1 MIQNTGI
8 GVNDCIRS
16 TLNPYDTISSDL
28 GRSGYRDGYMDLRGN
43 FFKADWRTFKVDN
56 GTTFAV
62 DMRSIAYIGSSGGN
76 VKVVAYLTEGD
87 DFDPNNLISF
97 AFDCKGV
104 IEIVSNASIA
114 SVQPVEEQ
122 VRELACH

>member
-1 MIQNTGI
+1 MKSKALMLACGLLLMPLMATAEPL
-8 GVNDCIRS
+8 RW
-16 TLNPYDTISSDL
+16 
-28 GRSGYRDGYMDLRGN
+28 RDG
-43 FFKADWRTFKVDN
+43 WRTFKADN

-62 DMRSIAYIGSSGGN
+62 DMRSIAHIGSNGGS
-76 VKVVAYLTEGD
+76 VKVVAYLTEGG

-114 SVQPVEEQ
+114 RTRPVEEQ
-122 VRELACH
+122 VHELACH

>member
-1 MIQNTGI
+1 MKSKALMLACGLLLMPFMATAEPL
-8 GVNDCIRS
+8 RW
-16 TLNPYDTISSDL
+16 
-28 GRSGYRDGYMDLRGN
+28 RDGYMDLRGN
-43 FFKADWRTFKVDN
+43 FFKADWRTFKADS

-62 DMRSIAYIGSSGGN
+62 DMRSIAHIGSSGGN

-114 SVQPVEEQ
+114 RVRPVEEQ